1 MIKIILFTL
10 IYCHVL
16 IVYIYDT
23 NLHGLNPD
31 DPGIAF
37 CDITNAW
44 ESIIMETWHNYKQ
57 FIDIDVK
64 EIEIYIKSEQKLK
77 ILQKTFPSLTYNV
90 QFINQEELT
99 VCVRE

>member
-1 MIKIILFTL
+1 
-10 IYCHVL
+10 
-16 IVYIYDT
+16 
-23 NLHGLNPD
+23 
-31 DPGIAF
+31 
-37 CDITNAW
+37 
-44 ESIIMETWHNYKQ
+44 METWHNYKQ